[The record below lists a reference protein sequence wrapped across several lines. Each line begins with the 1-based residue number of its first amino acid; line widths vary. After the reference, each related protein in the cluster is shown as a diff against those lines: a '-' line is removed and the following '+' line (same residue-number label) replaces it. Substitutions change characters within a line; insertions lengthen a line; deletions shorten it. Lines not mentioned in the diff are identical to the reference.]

1 MGGRDPQFHGI
12 HGEIFQEVGF
22 QEGRAER
29 TNERTNPYERVSHD
43 GLVGSSE
50 QRFYYLLRTRPIPV
64 RQPQLPITKKWSGE
78 RRLFLLETRVTI
90 C

>member
-1 MGGRDPQFHGI
+1 MGSAISRNTWGNFPRGWIPRG
-12 HGEIFQEVGF
+12 
-22 QEGRAER
+22 ASR
-29 TNERTNPYERVSHD
+29 TNKRTNPYERVSHD